1 MDDGV
6 VGKILLIVGS
16 GYTPLAERIGQQ
28 LQLAVTPIHLTQFP
42 NGERWVQLPVEVED
56 KDVCLFQDATRD
68 PNDSLFEL
76 LQMVDAAKQGKARS
90 ILVICP
96 SYAYA
101 RQEHPL
107 PRCAPTPSLFAR
119 LLSTLGAYRL
129 LTVDLHAPHQSH
141 QFAIPT
147 QVISVDEVFI
157 PYLRSVMEPGS
168 LLFGADGSM
177 DERVKAWAH
186 ALGCTYGWAHKQRAM
201 QGRLRLVDWYGEV
214 QGQSVYLVDDRVDT
228 GGTIALVAARLKQ
241 LGAKKVTA
249 VVTHG
254 ITDVAVWE
262 RIQGSGV
269 DAIIESDTR
278 SISALGECQTV
289 LSVSPL
295 IADAI
300 RMTLGSLSNISGR

>member
-6 VGKILLIVGS
+6 IKKVLLIVGS
-16 GYTPLAERIGQQ
+16 GYTPLADRIGQQ
-28 LQLAVTPIHLTQFP
+28 LQLAVAPIHPTQFP
-42 NGERWVQLPVEVED
+42 NGERWVQLPLEVEG
-56 KDVCLFQDATRD
+56 KDVCLFQDTTQD

-107 PRCAPTPSLFAR
+107 PRCAPTPLLFAR
-119 LLSTLGAYRL
+119 LLSTLGADRL

-147 QVISVDEVFI
+147 QVIGVEGVFI
-157 PYLRSVMEPGS
+157 PYLRSVMETGS

-177 DERVKAWAH
+177 YERVKAWAQ
-186 ALGCTYGWAHKQRAM
+186 ALGCPYGWAHKQRDV
-201 QGRLRLVDWYGEV
+201 QGRLSLVDWHGDV

-241 LGAKKVTA
+241 LGAKKITA

-254 ITDVAVWE
+254 ITDVAVWK
-262 RIQGSGV
+262 RIQGCGV

-278 SISALGECQTV
+278 SVCTLGTCQTV

-295 IADAI
+295 ITDAI
-300 RMTLGSLSNISGR
+300 RTALGSLSRVLGR

>member
-6 VGKILLIVGS
+6 VGKIVLIVGS
-16 GYTPLAERIGQQ
+16 GYTPLADRIGQQ
-28 LQLAVTPIHLTQFP
+28 LQLAVTPIHPTQFL
-42 NGERWVQLPVEVED
+42 NGERWVQLPIEVAD
-56 KDVCLFQDATRD
+56 KDVCLFQDTTRD

-107 PRCAPTPSLFAR
+107 PRCASTPLLFAR
-119 LLSTLGAYRL
+119 LLSTLGADRL
-129 LTVDLHAPHQSH
+129 LTVDLHAPCQSH
-141 QFAIPT
+141 QFAIST
-147 QVISVDEVFI
+147 QIISVDEVFI
-157 PYLRSVMEPGS
+157 PYLRAVMEPGS

-177 DERVKAWAH
+177 YERVKVWAH
-186 ALGCTYGWAHKQRAM
+186 TLGCAYGWAHKQRDV
-201 QGRLRLVDWYGEV
+201 QGRLSVVDWYGNV
-214 QGQSVYLVDDRVDT
+214 QGQSVYLIDDRVDT
-228 GGTIALVAARLKQ
+228 GGTIALVAGRLKQ
-241 LGAKKVTA
+241 LGAKKVTV

-262 RIQGSGV
+262 HIKDSGV
-269 DAIIESDTR
+269 DEIIESDTR
-278 SISALGECQTV
+278 SVSTLGEHQTV
-289 LSVSPL
+289 LSVSTL

-300 RMTLGSLSNISGR
+300 